1 MELLAEITKKQQT
14 AAFPLNSVWVS
25 ASAGSGKTKVLTDR
39 VLNLLLQG
47 SEPERLLCL
56 TFTKAA
62 AAEMANRITTTL
74 KQWAIAEDEEL
85 EKLLFNL
92 KGIPPTEEML
102 KIARALFVKVLE
114 TPGGLKIMTIHS
126 FCQSILKRFPI
137 EASIPPQFEVID
149 ETKSHNLMHQAIS
162 ETFVHPKFKKKANLL
177 SDYFY
182 DKAIKNIFDMILQNQ
197 SLLDERLTNFKEKNN
212 LEQRLKKYFKIEKY
226 QTLIEIIK
234 DSFEIEE
241 FFALKSKYQTILKKY
256 QEEDEAYQIYE
267 INQRLKAFKL
277 VEVTLAI
284 TDIIAHILKR
294 YKKLK
299 KEESFL
305 DYSDLISLTRDLL
318 KKSGMSQWVL
328 YKLDGGIDHI
338 LIDEAQDTNPEQWEI
353 VRLIAE
359 EFFSGLGS
367 ATVISTLIL
376 AGVAPKPK
384 KPLVGVS
391 STT

>member
-39 VLNLLLQG
+39 VLNLLLAG
-47 SEPERLLCL
+47 SEPEHLLCL

-149 ETKSHNLMHQAIS
+149 ETKSHSLMHQAIS

-177 SDYFY
+177 YFVL
-182 DKAIKNIFDMILQNQ
+182 NQNQ
-197 SLLDERLTNFKEKNN
+197 
-212 LEQRLKKYFKIEKY
+212 
-226 QTLIEIIK
+226 
-234 DSFEIEE
+234 
-241 FFALKSKYQTILKKY
+241 
-256 QEEDEAYQIYE
+256 
-267 INQRLKAFKL
+267 
-277 VEVTLAI
+277 
-284 TDIIAHILKR
+284 
-294 YKKLK
+294 
-299 KEESFL
+299 
-305 DYSDLISLTRDLL
+305 
-318 KKSGMSQWVL
+318 
-328 YKLDGGIDHI
+328 
-338 LIDEAQDTNPEQWEI
+338 
-353 VRLIAE
+353 VR
-359 EFFSGLGS
+359 
-367 ATVISTLIL
+367 V
-376 AGVAPKPK
+376 
-384 KPLVGVS
+384 
-391 STT
+391 